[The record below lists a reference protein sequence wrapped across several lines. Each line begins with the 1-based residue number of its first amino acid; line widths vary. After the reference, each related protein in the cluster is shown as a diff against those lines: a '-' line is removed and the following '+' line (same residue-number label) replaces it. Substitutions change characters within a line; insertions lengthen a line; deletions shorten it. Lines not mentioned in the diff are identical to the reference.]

1 MKINFPYIQEL
12 IELDKIFNIHNKDN
26 LRIVGGAVR
35 NFLLNK
41 KITDYD
47 LSCKYTPDEILDIL
61 NNNNIKALT
70 IGKDFGTITAIINH
84 KSFEITSTREDI
96 QTDGRHAIVKYTN
109 DFRIDAERRD
119 FTFNALYLDFNN
131 NLYDYFNGVED
142 LKNGIVRFIGNS
154 EERIKEDYLRIL
166 RLFRFYSFYANR
178 IEKDA
183 FKYSIKYK
191 NQLLYLS
198 GERIKSEMFK
208 IFKSRK
214 VFEIIDIM
222 IDQGIM
228 QIITGID
235 KFNLLNFK
243 ELNIIL
249 NNILNNN
256 PNSASNH
263 IKPEIILA
271 ILLDNKNMIY
281 MLKEKWNLSNIECS
295 IIKNIIKYKNIDL
308 NNSLEIQNILFDGIH
323 KSILINILLYQSL
336 ISNNFTDI
344 KKKISLIKSTVK
356 PIFPITGNDLIN
368 IGINDKKQY
377 SNILLGL
384 KKEFILSNFLMTK
397 DMLLSRAFVYF
408 NKK

>member
-1 MKINFPYIQEL
+1 MKINFPYTQEL

-142 LKNGIVRFIGNS
+142 LKNGIVRFIGNP

-166 RLFRFYSFYANR
+166 RLFRFYSFYANT

-183 FKYSIKYK
+183 FKYSFTFRETSFGTKASFSSVKVSSISDFSSSSKES
-191 NQLLYLS
+191 NNSAILDSISFNLS
-198 GERIKSEMFK
+198 SLEVMSS
-208 IFKSRK
+208 FKS
-214 VFEIIDIM
+214 
-222 IDQGIM
+222 
-228 QIITGID
+228 
-235 KFNLLNFK
+235 FNL
-243 ELNIIL
+243 
-249 NNILNNN
+249 
-256 PNSASNH
+256 
-263 IKPEIILA
+263 
-271 ILLDNKNMIY
+271 
-281 MLKEKWNLSNIECS
+281 
-295 IIKNIIKYKNIDL
+295 
-308 NNSLEIQNILFDGIH
+308 
-323 KSILINILLYQSL
+323 
-336 ISNNFTDI
+336 
-344 KKKISLIKSTVK
+344 
-356 PIFPITGNDLIN
+356 
-368 IGINDKKQY
+368 
-377 SNILLGL
+377 
-384 KKEFILSNFLMTK
+384 
-397 DMLLSRAFVYF
+397 
-408 NKK
+408 